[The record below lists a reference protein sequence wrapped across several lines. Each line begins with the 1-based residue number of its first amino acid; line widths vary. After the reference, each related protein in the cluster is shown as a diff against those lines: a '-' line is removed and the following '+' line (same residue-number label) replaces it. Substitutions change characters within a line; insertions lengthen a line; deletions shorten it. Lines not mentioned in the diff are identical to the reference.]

1 MLSLLVVED
10 NFVTLSDLNSLTNIN
25 LSGNYNLKTANIT
38 NCNQQNVL
46 KLYLNNTSISNFNNG

>member
-1 MLSLLVVED
+1 M
-10 NFVTLSDLNSLTNIN
+10 TNVN

-46 KLYLNNTSISNFNNG
+46 KLYLNNTYISNFNNG